1 MNKKILVTGAAGF
14 IGYHLSRK
22 LLEKGYEVV
31 GFDNLNSYYDIS
43 LKDSRLREL
52 NKISLENKFIWNFIR
67 GNLED
72 ENILN
77 ELFRKFEP
85 KILVHLGAQA
95 GVRYSI
101 TNPKEY
107 INSNIIGFQNIL
119 ECSRRFNIEN
129 LIYASSSSVY
139 GGNLKSPFSEND
151 NVNHP
156 VSLYA
161 ASKKANELFAHTYSH
176 LYKIPSTALR
186 FFTVYGP
193 WGRPD
198 MAPMIFTKAIL
209 QNKPIRIFNNG
220 DMQRD
225 FTYIDDVIEAILR
238 LINKPAVSDT
248 NFNKKLPDP
257 SSSWSPH
264 RIFNIGN
271 SNPVSLMR
279 FINIIENELQKEAIK
294 VFEPMQK
301 GDVKSTYADTSKLK
315 EWINYK
321 PSTSLEKG
329 IKNFISWYKSY
340 YKLK

>member
-1 MNKKILVTGAAGF
+1 
-14 IGYHLSRK
+14 
-22 LLEKGYEVV
+22 
-31 GFDNLNSYYDIS
+31 
-43 LKDSRLREL
+43 
-52 NKISLENKFIWNFIR
+52 
-67 GNLED
+67 
-72 ENILN
+72 
-77 ELFRKFEP
+77 
-85 KILVHLGAQA
+85 
-95 GVRYSI
+95 
-101 TNPKEY
+101 
-107 INSNIIGFQNIL
+107 
-119 ECSRRFNIEN
+119 
-129 LIYASSSSVY
+129 
-139 GGNLKSPFSEND
+139 
-151 NVNHP
+151 
-156 VSLYA
+156 
-161 ASKKANELFAHTYSH
+161 
-176 LYKIPSTALR
+176 
-186 FFTVYGP
+186 
-193 WGRPD
+193 
-198 MAPMIFTKAIL
+198 
-209 QNKPIRIFNNG
+209 
-220 DMQRD
+220 MQRD
-225 FTYIDDVIEAILR
+225 CTYIDDVIEAILR